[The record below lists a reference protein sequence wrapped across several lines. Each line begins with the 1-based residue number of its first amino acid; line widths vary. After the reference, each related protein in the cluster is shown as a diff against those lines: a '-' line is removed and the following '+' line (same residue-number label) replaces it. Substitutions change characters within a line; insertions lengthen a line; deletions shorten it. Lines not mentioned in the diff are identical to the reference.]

1 MVTHINKER
10 KIEMPKYLCKYYIR
24 NGEAIVTSIVNSST
38 TLAPKG
44 DYAPIDSMDTVII
57 NNAIISR
64 KVVKIINMDKVKE
77 EIPLTS
83 EDFEITEL
91 TPFEKKRNNYRDKI
105 NNSISHTLAS
115 INALDTFEYLE
126 TFSAFLDRGI
136 VITEKNREEKYLEVI
151 NTGDE
156 WMIEHLERYLD
167 IKDRVRPL
175 SNFYK
180 NATAALKR
188 LRKAEAEEEVDK
200 IFEDFKKGCA

>member
-1 MVTHINKER
+1 MQ
-10 KIEMPKYLCKYYIR
+10 YLCKYYVM
-24 NGEAIVTSIVNSST
+24 NDEAIVTNVVNT
-38 TLAPKG
+38 DHLMPVG
-44 DYAPIDSMDTVII
+44 DYAKVHQFDVAKVNEAVVSK
-57 NNAIISR
+57 
-64 KVVKIINMDKVKE
+64 KVVKIISMDKVKNDT
-77 EIPLTS
+77 PLTI
-83 EDFEITEL
+83 EDFEISEL

-188 LRKAEAEEEVDK
+188 LRKAETEEEVDK